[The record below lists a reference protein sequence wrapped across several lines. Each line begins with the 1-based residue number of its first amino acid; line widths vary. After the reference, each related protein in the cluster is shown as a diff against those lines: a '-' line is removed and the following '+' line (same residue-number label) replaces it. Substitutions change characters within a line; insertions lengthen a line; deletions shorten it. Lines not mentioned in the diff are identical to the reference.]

1 MSGLPDPRVVVDAS
15 VLVDLLAGTD
25 RAPHVRS
32 RLADTALH
40 APAHLD
46 AEVVSALAR
55 LHRAGAIDT
64 ARANDAVDALTRV
77 PLDRHP
83 LTDLVGQTWAHR
95 DYLRITDAFYVALAE
110 KLHMPL
116 LTTDPRLARAYPKAE
131 PHGLS

>member
-1 MSGLPDPRVVVDAS
+1 MSGPADPRVVVDAS

-25 RAPHVRS
+25 RAPRVRS
-32 RLADTALH
+32 RLADSALH

-55 LHRAGAIDT
+55 LHRAGAVHT
-64 ARANDAVDALTRV
+64 ARVNDAVDALSRI

-83 LTDLVGQTWAHR
+83 LPDLVERAWAHR

-116 LTTDPRLARAYPKAE
+116 LTTDLRLARAYPKAE
-131 PHGLS
+131 PLGLS